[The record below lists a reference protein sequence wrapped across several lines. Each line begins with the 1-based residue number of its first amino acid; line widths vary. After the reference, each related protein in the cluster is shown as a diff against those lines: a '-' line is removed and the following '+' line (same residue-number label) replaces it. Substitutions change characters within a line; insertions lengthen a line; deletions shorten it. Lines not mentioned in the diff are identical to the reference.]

1 MANYGFAAT
10 IDGKVIV
17 NTTPH
22 PINFL
27 NKDGETVVV
36 PSSVAPGERT
46 SPWVVNAKAVEE
58 QVGDDLVR
66 TVFVG
71 TPEGEAILDQLEQW
85 AREEGYHDN
94 LRIIG
99 SIIAAQAYPG
109 RVLGMCPAP
118 GFERVA
124 PAEKRMT
131 TQKFTVYTK

>member
-1 MANYGFAAT
+1 MANYDFAAT

-27 NKDGETVVV
+27 NKDGETVIV

-71 TPEGEAILDQLEQW
+71 TPEGEAILDKIEEW
-85 AREEGYHDN
+85 AREEGYYDN

-131 TQKFTVYTK
+131 AQKFTVYTK

>member
-1 MANYGFAAT
+1 MAQFDFAAT
-10 IDGKVIV
+10 IDNKVIV

-22 PINFL
+22 PLNFL
-27 NKDGETVVV
+27 NKEGEVVVV
-36 PSSVAPGERT
+36 PSSVAPGEKT

-58 QVGDDLVR
+58 QVGDDLVC

-71 TPEGEAILDQLEQW
+71 TPEGEAILDKIEEW
-85 AREEGYHDN
+85 AREEGIEN
-94 LRIIG
+94 LRVIG
-99 SIIAAQAYPG
+99 SIVAAQAYPG

-118 GFERVA
+118 GFERVS